1 MAPTSPIFV
10 EIPHATCPNYSFRE
24 SYRSF
29 SDHAHQEALAMFLF
43 VKQGERVDAIRD
55 GIKPNRACDASMIKY
70 RFEILL
76 AFDVLRIKPGRPV
89 EITPELRAEIV
100 RLLRLNFSQK
110 QVARALRMS
119 ASMVWRVAKPAA
131 ASTLKRGRGRRF
143 TSGQIEAIRAAI
155 RAGDSS
161 KEIIEAFHIHPQ
173 TVKKFRIQLG
183 DTTNYHFDRKLSAR
197 QVAEIRA
204 HLAAHSL
211 TWKEMTARYGISI
224 ALIGFIKR
232 RVYGY

>member
-1 MAPTSPIFV
+1 VGTSQPV
-10 EIPHATCPNYSFRE
+10 LAEIPRETCPSYSFRE
-24 SYRSF
+24 SYESY

-43 VKQGERVDAIRD
+43 VKQGESVGAIRD

-89 EITPELRAEIV
+89 EITPELRAEIL

-110 QVARALRMS
+110 QVARALHMS
-119 ASMVWRVAKPAA
+119 PSMIWRVARPLQ

-143 TSGQIEAIRAAI
+143 TSGQLEAIRAAI

-161 KEIIEAFHIHPQ
+161 KEIVETFHIHWQ
-173 TVKKFRIQLG
+173 TVKRLRIQLG
-183 DTTNYHFDRKLSAR
+183 DTKNHHFDRKLSAQ

-204 HLAAHSL
+204 HLAAHSM
-211 TWKEMTARYGISI
+211 TWKEMTVKYGVSIS
-224 ALIGFIKR
+224 LIGFIKR
-232 RVYGY
+232 GVNGY